1 MGIKVLLAD
10 DHALVRDGLAKILSL
25 AEGLEIVGEAASGQ
39 EAIALARKYKPDV
52 ILMDINMPNGNGI
65 EATKIIKKEMP
76 EVGIIALTIHD
87 DEQYIFEQVR
97 AGVSGY
103 LLKDIY
109 PETLITA
116 IKSVAAGKS
125 FIQSDITGKILGE
138 FNRLYERKTRYVG
151 YVNNSD
157 ELTPRELEVL
167 ELIAQGLSN
176 KEIAQTLFISEKTV
190 KNHITNIF
198 RKLNVEDRTQAAL
211 YAVKHRIVNIY

>member
-10 DHALVRDGLAKILSL
+10 DHALVREGLAKILSL

-87 DEQYIFEQVR
+87 DEQYIFELVR

-116 IKSVAAGKS
+116 IKKCG
-125 FIQSDITGKILGE
+125 G
-138 FNRLYERKTRYVG
+138 R
-151 YVNNSD
+151 
-157 ELTPRELEVL
+157 
-167 ELIAQGLSN
+167 
-176 KEIAQTLFISEKTV
+176 
-190 KNHITNIF
+190 
-198 RKLNVEDRTQAAL
+198 
-211 YAVKHRIVNIY
+211 